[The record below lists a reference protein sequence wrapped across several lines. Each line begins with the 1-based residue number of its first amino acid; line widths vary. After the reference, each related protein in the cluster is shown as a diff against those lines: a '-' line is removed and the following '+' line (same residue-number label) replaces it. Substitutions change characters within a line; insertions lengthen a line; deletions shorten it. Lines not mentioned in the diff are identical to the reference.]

1 MEKVPAPMK
10 TLTQHMWN
18 CQLYAWLVNKK
29 KGLLLSEITVGCGEK
44 KRANQTR
51 TCLDLDTVS
60 TVHLCCHGKQT
71 FPV

>member
-1 MEKVPAPMK
+1 MK

-29 KGLLLSEITVGCGEK
+29 KDLLSEITVGCGEK
-44 KRANQTR
+44 KRANQTH